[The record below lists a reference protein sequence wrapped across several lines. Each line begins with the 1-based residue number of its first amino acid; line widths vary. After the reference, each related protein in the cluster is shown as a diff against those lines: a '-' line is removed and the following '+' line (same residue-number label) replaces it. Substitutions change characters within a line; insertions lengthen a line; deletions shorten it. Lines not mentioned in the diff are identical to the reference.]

1 MKHTINRLFFL
12 AAFSFSVT
20 ACVQELDN
28 ISPAQEV
35 EQELVFSSPE
45 NIQNALVGAYTRLG
59 SSAFLGGY
67 YQMDSELLASEDNLR
82 WQGTYNDPRDFFIKN
97 ILPQNADVRDLWRR
111 AYEVINITNNVLVN
125 GLPLLEE
132 GSDEANRIEAEARF
146 LRGLTYFELVRSFG
160 RPYQAADVNAPNSGV
175 PLLLEP
181 TMEITEASYPERATI
196 EEVYNQILAD
206 LQFAETFLPEEN
218 SVFAVKDAAAAILSR
233 VHLERAEYEQA
244 RDYAHAV
251 IERGNFGLE
260 DNYASIFNN
269 ASSGGPTS
277 AEDIFSIQVTTQA
290 LSNTMVTFFASVPE
304 GGRGDVP
311 ISAGF
316 IDLYD
321 EGDQRHNFYYEDDNQ
336 LWTGKWTNSI
346 AANVNIIRFAEMLL
360 TRAEA
365 NYRLGTE
372 VGASPLEDINR
383 LREARRSAELDE
395 GGLALDAVDLDRILL
410 ERELE
415 LAFEG
420 HRLHDYRRT
429 HRDIDGIP
437 WDDNQLV
444 YPIPFRE
451 VQANPKLVQNPG
463 Y

>member
-1 MKHTINRLFFL
+1 MKHTIKRLFFL
-12 AAFSFSVT
+12 AAFSVSVT

-35 EQELVFSSPE
+35 EQSLVFSSPE
-45 NIQNALVGAYTRLG
+45 NVQNALIGAYTRLG
-59 SSAFLGGY
+59 NSSLMGGY
-67 YQMDSELLASEDNLR
+67 LQMDAELLAAEGNLR
-82 WQGTYNDPRDFFIKN
+82 WQGTFNDPRDFYIKS
-97 ILPQNADVRDLWRR
+97 ILPQNADVRNLWRR
-111 AYEVINITNNVLVN
+111 SYEVINITNNILVN
-125 GLPLLEE
+125 GLPIMEE
-132 GSDEANRIEAEARF
+132 GSEEANRIEAEARF
-146 LRGLTYFELVRSFG
+146 MRGLVYFELVRSFG
-160 RPYQAADVNAPNSGV
+160 RPYQAADVNAANSGV

-181 TMEITEASYPERATI
+181 TAAITEESYPARATI
-196 EEVYNQILAD
+196 EEVYNLILAD
-206 LQFAETFLPEEN
+206 LQFAEESLPEEN

-251 IERGNFGLE
+251 IERGNFGLAT
-260 DNYASIFNN
+260 NYANIFNN

-311 ISAGF
+311 ITASF
-316 IDLYD
+316 VELYD
-321 EGDQRHNFYYEDDNQ
+321 EGDQRRAYYYEDDNQ

-346 AANVNIIRFAEMLL
+346 AANVNIVRFAEMLL

-372 VGASPLEDINR
+372 VGATPLEDINR
-383 LREARRSAELDE
+383 LREARRSAALDE
-395 GGLALDAVDLDRILL
+395 GGLALDDVDLDRILL

-429 HRDIDGIP
+429 QRDIGDIA
-437 WDDNQLV
+437 WDSNQLV

-451 VQANPKLVQNPG
+451 VQTNSNLVQNPG